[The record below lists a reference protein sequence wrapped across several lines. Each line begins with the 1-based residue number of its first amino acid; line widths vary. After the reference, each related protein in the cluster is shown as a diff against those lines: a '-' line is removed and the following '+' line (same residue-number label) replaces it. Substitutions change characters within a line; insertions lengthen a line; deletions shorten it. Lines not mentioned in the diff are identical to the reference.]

1 METYGDAESEANKQV
16 LRAGDAQA
24 AYYKNISGQTWG
36 EPHNYDL
43 CVDCSGGVEETA
55 NAILAY
61 IKSKPVLHTGG

>member
-1 METYGDAESEANKQV
+1 MYGDAESEANKQV
-16 LRAGDAQA
+16 LRADDARA

-43 CVDCSGGVEETA
+43 CVDCSRDMEETA

-61 IKSKPVLHTGG
+61 IKCKTVLHTGR